1 MKFRAVIF
9 DMDGVLIDSEY
20 VYLSNTCKGL
30 QKKRPWIREEDLYP
44 SVGMDSVRTRELM
57 FRIAGEPLNNR
68 EFDRELEEIYKL
80 SDHVSYPD
88 MLYPEVEKV
97 LKALRKNGFKTAL
110 ASSSRLAV
118 IRKVLKQCGL
128 EALFDHVVSG
138 EQFRESKPNP
148 EIYLTVMAAM
158 GCRPEECLVVEDSTY
173 GVKAGVGAGAQVAA
187 RKDLRF
193 PFDQSGAAYHI
204 DTLEDLMGIVGIEG

>member
-1 MKFRAVIF
+1 MDIRAVIF

-20 VYLSNTCKGL
+20 VYLSGTCRGL

-57 FRIAGEPLNNR
+57 FKVAGEPLDNR
-68 EFDRELEEIYKL
+68 EFDRELEEIYKML
-80 SDHVSYPD
+80 DHVSYPD
-88 MLYPEVEKV
+88 MLYPEVTKV
-97 LKALRKNGFKTAL
+97 LKALRKNGFRTAL
-110 ASSSRLAV
+110 ASSSRMAV
-118 IRKVLKQCGL
+118 IRKVLEQCGL
-128 EALFDHVVSG
+128 QELFDCVVSG

-148 EIYLTVMAAM
+148 EIYRTVMAAI

-173 GVKAGVGAGAQVAA
+173 GVKAALGAGAQVAG
-187 RKDLRF
+187 RRDLRF

-204 DTLEDLMGIVGIEG
+204 DTLEDLLKITGIEG

>member
-1 MKFRAVIF
+1 MDIRAVIF

-20 VYLSNTCKGL
+20 VYLSNTCRGL

-57 FRIAGEPLNNR
+57 FKIAGEPLDNR

-88 MLYPEVEKV
+88 MLYPEVTKV
-97 LKALRKNGFKTAL
+97 LKALRRNGFKTAL
-110 ASSSRLAV
+110 ASSSRMAV
-118 IRKVLKQCGL
+118 IRKVLEQCGL
-128 EALFDHVVSG
+128 ETLFDYVVSG

-148 EIYLTVMAAM
+148 EIYLTVMKAI
-158 GCRPEECLVVEDSTY
+158 GCKPQECLVVEDSTY
-173 GVKAGVGAGAQVAA
+173 GVKAGLGAGARVAA

-204 DTLEDLMGIVGIEG
+204 DTLEDLLGITGIEG

>member
-1 MKFRAVIF
+1 MDIRAVIF

-20 VYLSNTCKGL
+20 VYLSNTCRGL
-30 QKKRPWIREEDLYP
+30 RKKRPWIREQDLYP

-57 FRIAGEPLNNR
+57 FRIAGEPLDNR

-97 LKALRKNGFKTAL
+97 LKALRKHGYKTAL
-110 ASSSRLAV
+110 ASSSRMAV
-118 IRKVLKQCGL
+118 IRKVLEQCGL
-128 EALFDHVVSG
+128 QELFDYVVSG

-148 EIYLTVMAAM
+148 EIYLTVMAAI

-173 GVKAGVGAGAQVAA
+173 GVKAGLGAGARVAA

-204 DTLEDLMGIVGIEG
+204 DTLEDVLEIIGIDE